1 MAHDDYSLRKHTDA
15 ELYLTVSDEEALVLD
30 AELHN
35 GERTARVQVNVS
47 YKDQNGA
54 EYTASR
60 IVKMRLKRE
69 ALIKGVLQ

>member
-1 MAHDDYSLRKHTDA
+1 M
-15 ELYLTVSDEEALVLD
+15 VLD

-35 GERTARVQVNVS
+35 GVRIARVQVNVA
-47 YKDQNGA
+47 YKDQNGV

-69 ALIKGVLQ
+69 E